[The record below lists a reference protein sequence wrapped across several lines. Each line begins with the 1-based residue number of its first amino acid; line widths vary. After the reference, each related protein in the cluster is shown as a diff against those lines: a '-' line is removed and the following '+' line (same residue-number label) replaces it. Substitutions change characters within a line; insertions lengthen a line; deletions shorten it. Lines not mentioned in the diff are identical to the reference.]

1 MIEKEY
7 LIELQ
12 VNLMAINPEEYTP
25 KLLAQK
31 IYETSKREV
40 STLPEH
46 EEEKNLTRNF
56 FFEKMQE
63 NYDIDKLENPKQE
76 ITSYYSYVTAPQ
88 ALTGDKKAEQAK
100 EIYDIINKVESLP
113 KREGNKT
120 K

>member
-46 EEEKNLTRNF
+46 EEEKNLKRNF
-56 FFEKMQE
+56 ST
-63 NYDIDKLENPKQE
+63 NDSLCSRPR
-76 ITSYYSYVTAPQ
+76 TSS
-88 ALTGDKKAEQAK
+88 
-100 EIYDIINKVESLP
+100 
-113 KREGNKT
+113 
-120 K
+120 